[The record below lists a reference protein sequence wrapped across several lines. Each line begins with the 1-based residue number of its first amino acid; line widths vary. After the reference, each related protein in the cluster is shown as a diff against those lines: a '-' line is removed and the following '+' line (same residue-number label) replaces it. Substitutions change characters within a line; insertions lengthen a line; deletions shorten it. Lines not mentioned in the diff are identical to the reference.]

1 MMKFASLVLAT
12 LLPLA
17 MTAATPNEPGIGLAE
32 RADLQ
37 TPKNCKLQGQ
47 GNQKTI
53 YQIPCQGSEVGSWN
67 KGATIKVV
75 CKTNVGGAHWYKT
88 KAQLWS
94 RNLNP
99 GDGPG
104 LKCQGGISGLPEC
117 EI

>member
-75 CKTNVGGAHWYKT
+75 CKTNVGGA
-88 KAQLWS
+88 
-94 RNLNP
+94 
-99 GDGPG
+99 
-104 LKCQGGISGLPEC
+104 
-117 EI
+117 